1 MTGRG
6 HLTRSARWK
15 LDLPCRGRRWGVE
28 GAVTETAGL
37 NANHNTVPGA
47 GTEALEQRGLRK
59 GGGQNKSSLT
69 RVTEES
75 WSPHEGKV
83 RIQIRKSGALKLAEE
98 RVRHDPSSQGTEWG
112 KQLYQHHLS
121 TQMSR
126 PKTKMLPGQHVFE
139 GGYRDTVEHTCER
152 QKLVWR
158 VHSRSPQLCI
168 TTYCCPEERTS
179 LLSLSISLN

>member
-15 LDLPCRGRRWGVE
+15 LICCGSQGSGEWDCRPHRKPQQCPRS
-28 GAVTETAGL
+28 
-37 NANHNTVPGA
+37 
-47 GTEALEQRGLRK
+47 RK
-59 GGGQNKSSLT
+59 GSAVAGFQKVEQKKSSLT

-83 RIQIRKSGALKLAEE
+83 RIHIRKSGALKLAEG
-98 RVRHDPSSQGTEWG
+98 RVRHDPSSQGTTWG

-126 PKTKMLPGQHVFE
+126 PKTKMLPGQHMSLKE
-139 GGYRDTVEHTCER
+139 AAGRPWS
-152 QKLVWR
+152 K
-158 VHSRSPQLCI
+158 HSPAGQESPQQK
-168 TTYCCPEERTS
+168 PS
-179 LLSLSISLN
+179 AVHK